1 MLGWIHATSLWVKP
15 VNQQPN
21 PLSNVLMKN
30 QSNSLQ
36 QQAHTLDSM
45 ATHYIPYHRLSI
57 QNWQGWNGKL
67 ILLFFSFFWL
77 HLLDFLVSN
86 QHFIPLF
93 APKWMKRATCWCEY
107 WTMSSRSW
115 SFFSMS
121 WRIISLLWRMFSA
134 DCWLTLGTFFFSLE
148 GKTKQS
154 GEVKHT
160 QRVN

>member
-67 ILLFFSFFWL
+67 ILLFFSI
-77 HLLDFLVSN
+77 FLVTFVGFLSIKSTL
-86 QHFIPLF
+86 HSFICT
-93 APKWMKRATCWCEY
+93 KMDETCYLLMWILNNVV
-107 WTMSSRSW
+107 SKLK
-115 SFFSMS
+115 FF
-121 WRIISLLWRMFSA
+121 LNVLEDNFSA
-134 DCWLTLGTFFFSLE
+134 VTDVFGRLLVNLGNVLF
-148 GKTKQS
+148 
-154 GEVKHT
+154 
-160 QRVN
+160 